1 MPYVRR
7 APSGEIVA
15 LLNEAAEDAGEF
27 LPATSAEVCA
37 FLGMPAPDGFA
48 GLDKGFIRVVED
60 LIDVMLD
67 KGLLR
72 LADLPPEA
80 RRKLLERKD
89 LRRQIQTPDDS
100 GDETP
105 PAD

>member
-7 APSGEIVA
+7 APSGEIAA
-15 LLNEAAEDAGEF
+15 LLNEAAADAAEF
-27 LPATSAEVCA
+27 LPATSPEVCA
-37 FLGMPAPDGFA
+37 FLGTPAPDEFA

-89 LRRQIQTPDDS
+89 LRRQVQDGNDTVSD
-100 GDETP
+100 
-105 PAD
+105 